1 MYSDWH
7 ANKVIFVSLW
17 IISWRGG
24 KSRSRG
30 SVRRLFTLIQVRDS
44 IAGVDL
50 ARIREVGRFYRATGN
65 DFLFDFLWPQHW
77 TSLENL
83 KSKKRQR
90 ICFFLLFFVPLLDK
104 EEIEHFLH
112 STENSSLAA
121 KSRQVTIL
129 GKRESPRLSLNTE
142 HFLFMGHQASYLPLG
157 ICFLIYKMRE
167 IIVPT
172 PCSCDEDSRKWCI

>member
-30 SVRRLFTLIQVRDS
+30 SVRRLLHSSRWETALLGLIWLGLEKWEDSTELQGMIFFLISCDLNTGQVLRTWSPRND
-44 IAGVDL
+44 
-50 ARIREVGRFYRATGN
+50 REYV
-65 DFLFDFLWPQHW
+65 
-77 TSLENL
+77 
-83 KSKKRQR
+83 
-90 ICFFLLFFVPLLDK
+90 FLLFFVPLLDK

-142 HFLFMGHQASYLPLG
+142 HFLFLGHQASYLPLG